1 MVSMASMH
9 PVVGFDLDLTLVDS
23 ADGIVRTM
31 EETGRR
37 FGRSFSRDEI
47 RAQIGYPLPQ
57 TTGLLFGAEL
67 ADEAAAVYR
76 ELYPEL
82 GVPGTTLLPGVT
94 ETMAAVR
101 GHGGSVVVVSA
112 KTPPLIEAHLDA
124 LCLQADAVVGDAFG
138 EDKGVA
144 IQEHGVQ
151 VFVGDHPGDMVGGSV
166 GGATSVGVTTGPHGG
181 AVLQAAGADVVLGTL
196 ADFPE
201 WLDGFVLEARLGALA
216 ERLRELE
223 SVAVAFS
230 GGADSAFLLAA
241 AVRALGTE
249 RVLAVTAV
257 SPSLPRRELLAA
269 REFAGELGV
278 RHVHPRTDELSRDG
292 YRANDGDRCY
302 FCKAEL
308 MDVVRPL
315 AEREGFADVAT
326 GTNAD
331 DAVAGFRPGIR
342 AASERGAVTPLWDA
356 ALTKAQIRVAS
367 RSWGLATAD
376 KPAAACLSSRVAYG
390 VAITPE
396 GLARVDR
403 AETALRELLRDAGIT
418 VENLRVRDVGDDRA
432 RIEVDQPAVP
442 HVARLATVEAAVL
455 ETGFKHVEVD
465 PDGFRSG
472 AMNELLPDPSRFR

>member
-1 MVSMASMH
+1 MH

-31 EETGRR
+31 LETGRR
-37 FGRSFSRDEI
+37 FGRSLSPGEI
-47 RAQIGYPLPQ
+47 RAQIGYPLPR

-67 ADEAAAVYR
+67 ADETAAVYR

-82 GVPGTTLLPGVT
+82 GIPGTTLLPGVT

-112 KTPPLIEAHLDA
+112 KTQLLIKAHLDA
-124 LCLQADAVVGDAFG
+124 VSLEADAVVGDAFG

-144 IQEHGVQ
+144 IQEFGVQ
-151 VFVGDHPGDMVGGSV
+151 VYVGDHPGDMVGGST
-166 GGATSVGVTTGPHGG
+166 GGAMSVGVTTGAHDS
-181 AVLQAAGADVVLGTL
+181 AVLLDAGADIVLGTL
-196 ADFPE
+196 SDFPA
-201 WLDGFVLEARLGALA
+201 WLDGFVLEARLAALDG
-216 ERLRELE
+216 RLRELD

-241 AVRALGTE
+241 AVRALGAE
-249 RVLAVTAV
+249 QVLAVTAV

-269 REFAGELGV
+269 REFADGLGV
-278 RHVHPRTDELSRDG
+278 RHVSPRTDEMSRDG

-315 AEREGFADVAT
+315 AEREGFAHVAT

-342 AASERGAVTPLWDA
+342 AAAERGAVTPLRDA
-356 ALTKAQIRVAS
+356 ALTKAQVRAAS
-367 RSWGLATAD
+367 REWGLATAD

-403 AETALRELLRDAGIT
+403 AESALREVLGDAGVT
-418 VENLRVRDVGDDRA
+418 VQNLRVRDLGDDRA
-432 RIEVDQPAVP
+432 RVEVDGPV
-442 HVARLATVEAAVL
+442 VALVTDLPAAVAAVRDA
-455 ETGFKHVEVD
+455 GFEHVEVD
-465 PDGFRSG
+465 RDGFRSG